1 MMSLRDELLAS
12 DDETLSAQCRQDF
25 HKASGRGGQKV
36 NKTSSAVRLTHLP
49 SGITVVCSE
58 SRSQRENRRIA
69 LKKLRKTAALSLRQ
83 EPDDA
88 PDTGAQRETPPSLSN
103 PARYLPWLARILDH
117 LYAGRLAP
125 GYSASVLR
133 KLLKRDPEVWRYL
146 SERKTCGGFAI
157 LLNSVRAKSA
167 GPEVSDPHLREPVP
181 ANDPDIPVCPSESPS
196 PRPAG

>member
-12 DDETLSAQCRQDF
+12 DDEILSAQCRQDF
-25 HKASGRGGQKV
+25 HKSSGRGGQKV
-36 NKTSSAVRLTHLP
+36 NKTSSAVRLTHIP

-69 LKKLRKTAALSLRQ
+69 LNKLRKTAALSLRQ
-83 EPDDA
+83 APDDA
-88 PDTGAQRETPPSLSN
+88 PDNAGDDRTAPPSLAN

-146 SERKTCGGFAI
+146 SEHRECGGYA
-157 LLNSVRAKSA
+157 LLL
-167 GPEVSDPHLREPVP
+167 P
-181 ANDPDIPVCPSESPS
+181 PDRRGDGE
-196 PRPAG
+196 